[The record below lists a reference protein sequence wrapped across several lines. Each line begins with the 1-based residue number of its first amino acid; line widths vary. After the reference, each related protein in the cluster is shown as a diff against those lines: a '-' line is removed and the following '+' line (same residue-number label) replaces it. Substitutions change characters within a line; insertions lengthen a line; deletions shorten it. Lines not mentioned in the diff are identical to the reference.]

1 MAPKLEVG
9 KVILGAFLVPWWNRR
24 AFARGLAI
32 PLVSLVTL
40 TLCWYYGANYLPEYS
55 NWALLFV
62 YGFLFVLFAV
72 TCHRLVLLDPISIA
86 SLLPAR
92 WSWRE
97 SRFFFWLCFISWL
110 ATVVAMVATTVIM
123 AVFFS
128 FAANPPDQAA
138 SEWAFFAAT
147 FPAFYLFARLC
158 LVFPATAV
166 DRKVN
171 LKWAWRMTKGNGWRL
186 FLVVAVLPWIL
197 SQMIGLLYRGDATVG
212 ETILLTFVSCALF
225 AVEIAALSLSY
236 RELTRDEAARLS

>member
-1 MAPKLEVG
+1 MATKLEVG

-32 PLVSLVTL
+32 PLVALVTVAL
-40 TLCWYYGANYLPEYS
+40 SWYYGAEYLPEHS
-55 NWALLFV
+55 NWVLLFV

-72 TCHRLVLLDPISIA
+72 TCHRLVLLDPQSIA
-86 SLLPAR
+86 SMPLAR

-97 SRFFFWLCFISWL
+97 SRFFLWLCIVWLL
-110 ATVVAMVATTVIM
+110 ATVVVMVAMSAIM
-123 AVFFS
+123 SVFFS
-128 FAANPPDQAA
+128 MAATPPDQAA
-138 SEWAFFAAT
+138 TEWAFFAAR
-147 FPAFYLFARLC
+147 FPALYFFARLC

-186 FLVVAVLPWIL
+186 FLVIAVLPWIL
-197 SQMIGLLYRGDATVG
+197 SRMVSLLYRGDATVG
-212 ETILLTFVSCALF
+212 ETILLTFVGCALF

-236 RELTRDEAARLS
+236 RELTRDEDARLL